1 MPYLIE
7 FRPSALKAYNN
18 LPRPDRN
25 RVERAI
31 DALASQPRPSGA
43 KKLVAELNLWR
54 IRVGSYRVIYRIE
67 DDKLLILVVKIGHR
81 KDVYR

>member
-1 MPYLIE
+1 MID
-7 FRPSALKAYNN
+7 FRPSALKAYNH
-18 LPRPDRN
+18 LPRAERI

-31 DALASQPRPSGA
+31 DALASQPRPAGA
-43 KKLVAELNLWR
+43 KKLVAELDLWR
-54 IRVGSYRVIYRIE
+54 IRVGSHRVIYKIE

>member
-1 MPYLIE
+1 MPYQID

-18 LPRPDRN
+18 LPHLERR
-25 RVERAI
+25 RIERAI
-31 DALASQPRPSGA
+31 DALANQPRPTGA

-54 IRVGSYRVIYRIE
+54 IRVGSYRVIYQIE
-67 DDKLLILVVKIGHR
+67 DDRLLILVVKIGHR